1 MASEKSHQG
10 LMQLIKMAHGFIE
23 NTDLEKHR
31 HSQDQM
37 GPLLAPS
44 KDMLISD
51 VDIDGMHGEWVCVN
65 RAHMKKYVILYCHGG
80 GYSTGSSLYART
92 LTTKLAASTSMD
104 VLSFDYRLAPE
115 HPYPAALEDALKAWN
130 HLMQYGYGA
139 RDVLVAGDS
148 AGGNLALALTL
159 KLKEQARLLPKG
171 LLLMSPW
178 TDLAGSGKSY
188 LSKRDADPVLNAGYL
203 DAMKENYLGVQNTQE
218 TWADPFV
225 SPLYGDFEDF
235 PPTYIQVGDQEIL
248 RSDSVLLYK
257 KMNKAGVNVKID
269 IYKGMWHVFQ
279 MSPLKT
285 AYDAMEKN
293 AEFIFS
299 LCR

>member
-65 RAHMKKYVILYCHGG
+65 RAHMKKYVILYCHGD

-92 LTTKLAASTSMD
+92 LTTRRAASTSMD
-104 VLSFDYRLAPE
+104 VLTFDYRLAPE

-203 DAMKENYLGVQNTQE
+203 DAMKENYLGAQNTQE